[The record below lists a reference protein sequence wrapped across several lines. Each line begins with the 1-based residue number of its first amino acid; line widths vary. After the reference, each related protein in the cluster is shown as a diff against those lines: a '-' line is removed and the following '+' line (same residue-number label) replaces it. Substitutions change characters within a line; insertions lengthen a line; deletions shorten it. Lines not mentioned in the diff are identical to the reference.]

1 MVDYGSWHWLKDLKE
16 PTGRHGGDHM
26 ASVIRIVIAEDNL
39 EPSELY
45 HERLSV
51 APDLEVIGTVRSGR
65 EAIAAAGRLSPDILA
80 LDIDLPD
87 IIGLEILPVIRWCS
101 PTTKVIVLSG
111 HNEEATIV
119 EALELGA
126 KGYIIKGDRTD
137 VVKAIRAV
145 QRGEVWARRR
155 VLARALDRLVG
166 LTMGTF
172 QETGRQSAPVR
183 VVLY

>member
-1 MVDYGSWHWLKDLKE
+1 M
-16 PTGRHGGDHM
+16 
-26 ASVIRIVIAEDNL
+26 
-39 EPSELY
+39 
-45 HERLSV
+45 
-51 APDLEVIGTVRSGR
+51 
-65 EAIAAAGRLSPDILA
+65 
-80 LDIDLPD
+80 
-87 IIGLEILPVIRWCS
+87 
-101 PTTKVIVLSG
+101 
-111 HNEEATIV
+111 

-126 KGYIIKGDRTD
+126 KGYIVKGDRTD